1 MDTKKLVALRKE
13 AEKAIAEMPDGD
25 LKLKAFEV
33 ILGHLLGATSGTAE
47 RPAMHEEE
55 EEAQA
60 KPPKK
65 GKAAKSAAARVLVLR
80 EEGFFKTQRSMGEIA
95 GELAA
100 HGWHYPLTALSGTL
114 QGLTQRRE
122 IRRVRVKKGNK
133 KVWLYS
139 EP

>member
-1 MDTKKLVALRKE
+1 MDTKQLVALRKE

-25 LKLKAFEV
+25 LKVKAFEV
-33 ILGHLLGATSGTAE
+33 ILRHLLGSGGASSQA
-47 RPAMHEEE
+47 PAAISEGHESSP
-55 EEAQA
+55 ARA
-60 KPPKK
+60 KT
-65 GKAAKSAAARVLVLR
+65 GKAAKSAAARILVLLQ
-80 EEGFFKTQRSMGEIA
+80 EGFFRSQRSMGEIS

-114 QGLTQRRE
+114 QALTQRRD
-122 IRRVRVKKGNK
+122 IRRVRAKKGNK

>member
-25 LKLKAFEV
+25 LKVKAFEV
-33 ILGHLLGATSGTAE
+33 ILGHLLGAGGGAAVG
-47 RPAMHEEE
+47 PAAHEEDE
-55 EEAQA
+55 EKA
-60 KPPKK
+60 KPTKK
-65 GKAAKSAAARVLVLR
+65 GKAAKSAAARILVLR
-80 EEGFFKTQRSMGEIA
+80 EEGFFKNQRSMGEIS

-100 HGWHYPLTALSGTL
+100 HGWHYPFTALSGTL

-122 IRRVRVKKGNK
+122 IRRVRAKKGNK

>member
-25 LKLKAFEV
+25 LKVKAFEV
-33 ILGHLLGATSGTAE
+33 ILGHLLGAGSGLAKQSVV
-47 RPAMHEEE
+47 HEEE
-55 EEAQA
+55 YEA
-60 KPPKK
+60 KPAQK
-65 GKAAKSAAARVLVLR
+65 GRAAKSATARVLLLR
-80 EEGFFKTQRSMGEIA
+80 EEGFFKSQRSMGEISA
-95 GELAA
+95 ELAA

-122 IRRVRVKKGNK
+122 IRRVRAKKGNK

>member
-13 AEKAIAEMPDGD
+13 AEKAIAEMSDGD
-25 LKLKAFEV
+25 LKVKAFEV
-33 ILGHLLGATSGTAE
+33 ILGHLLTAGDTSRQTVVDQE
-47 RPAMHEEE
+47 DEDE
-55 EEAQA
+55 A
-60 KPPKK
+60 KPAKK
-65 GKAAKSAAARVLVLR
+65 EKAAKSAGARILVLR
-80 EEGFFKTQRSMGEIA
+80 EEGFFKSQRSMSEIS

-122 IRRVRVKKGNK
+122 VRRVRAKKGNK